1 MYNTST
7 QLNVWFVLKTEK
19 NISTFSPPSKYNTV
33 SMGTTTCTD
42 VGFFI
47 EVRTQEEGGGRRERE
62 KYKFIVVKYLVY
74 TTIIL

>member
-19 NISTFSPPSKYNTV
+19 NLRTFSPPSKYNTV

-47 EVRTQEEGGGRRERE
+47 EMRTQEEEEEEEKGK
-62 KYKFIVVKYLVY
+62 KYKFIVVKYLY
-74 TTIIL
+74 IQ